1 MEFAKA
7 LIDLKPYIET
17 DQQKD
22 FELAEIIDRLKND
35 PDQDVAD
42 ASENTDVTLL
52 QNRKTIGPKFAAL
65 DIENQERD
73 RVLAE
78 RWAKEEEERKRK
90 QEEEEENKFDFNS
103 FMLETKKQVGK
114 KTTKQGFKNRVGGNS
129 SNNNAKNGGI
139 GSRQLKAQG
148 SGIVDSSSG
157 TKRKTGMTKR

>member
-1 MEFAKA
+1 M
-7 LIDLKPYIET
+7 
-17 DQQKD
+17 
-22 FELAEIIDRLKND
+22 
-35 PDQDVAD
+35 
-42 ASENTDVTLL
+42 
-52 QNRKTIGPKFAAL
+52 
-65 DIENQERD
+65 
-73 RVLAE
+73 LAE